1 MGFAIIGM
9 VRAVA
14 SCAVLGTS
22 GTRAGSEAGDSS
34 DNTCLFADGC
44 DTAAC
49 GNRIAADTG
58 GGAGNL
64 ILDMLIPASSR
75 STGIFAST
83 LSGAC
88 IEDGWPGIAATG
100 SAAILSRQ

>member
-1 MGFAIIGM
+1 MDFAIVGMIG
-9 VRAVA
+9 AVV
-14 SCAVLGTS
+14 SCVVWGTS
-22 GTRAGSEAGDSS
+22 GIRDGSAAEAGSDKA
-34 DNTCLFADGC
+34 CLFADVC

-49 GNRIAADTG
+49 GDRIGAATV

-64 ILDMLIPASSR
+64 ILLMLIPASSR